1 MSVFHYEPFYD
12 IERFFDDA
20 FGSRALRSPDGQ
32 RQRSIANATTNEA
45 PRSNYIPNPTP
56 RALKPRMDLHEDAE
70 HNVVTATFELPGV
83 KKEDVQIE
91 FHNGRL
97 TVGAESRISEE
108 RKGEGYAIRER
119 RFGKW
124 SRTLQL
130 PTGTKDEDI
139 KASMENGVLT
149 VTFPKTSPEEA
160 QKKIAVN

>member
-45 PRSNYIPNPTP
+45 P